1 MKRRNVQPASKPA
14 SHLLKW
20 SRRIKK
26 APQKMRAVL
35 AGLKLRKEISEEVQ
49 ALVIFLRFGSINS
62 DKTAWLRP
70 SEVFKRT
77 GVKMCTQLGIITR
90 WRNRGFV
97 ILRKKHPGR
106 KETLTRNQVHHIV
119 SVDTLQKMTHL
130 SLVRRSQ
137 ILRDELGLKSMSS
150 KTLRKYYIK
159 YGVRFKR
166 PDYKYWKSLAEKN
179 ELQKDQLEFVQE
191 LGTMIVQQA

>member
-1 MKRRNVQPASKPA
+1 MKKRHAQKARKPA

-26 APQKMRAVL
+26 APPKIRAVL
-35 AGLKLRKEISEEVQ
+35 AGLKLRKEISEEMQ
-49 ALVIFLRFGSINS
+49 ALVIFLRFGSLNS
-62 DKTAWLRP
+62 DKNAWHRP

-77 GVKMCTQLGIITR
+77 GIKMCTQLGIITR

-97 ILRKKHPGR
+97 ILRNKHPGR
-106 KETLTRNQVHHIV
+106 KETLTRNQIHHIV
-119 SVDTLQKMTHL
+119 SAETLQRMTHL
-130 SLVRRSQ
+130 SLARRSQ

-150 KTLRKYYIK
+150 KTLRNYYIK
-159 YGVRFKR
+159 YGVKFKR

-179 ELQKDQLEFVQE
+179 ELQRDQMEFV
-191 LGTMIVQQA
+191 

>member
-1 MKRRNVQPASKPA
+1 MERRKGKQARKPT

-20 SRRIKK
+20 SRRIRK
-26 APQKMRAVL
+26 APQKIRAVL
-35 AGLKLRKEISEEVQ
+35 AGLKLRKEISEELQ
-49 ALVIFLRFGSINS
+49 ALVIFLRFGSLNS
-62 DKTAWLRP
+62 DKTAWHRP
-70 SEVFKRT
+70 SEVFMRT

-119 SVDTLQKMTHL
+119 SAETLQRMTHL
-130 SLVRRSQ
+130 SLARRSQ
-137 ILRDELGLKSMSS
+137 ILREELGLKSMSS
-150 KTLRKYYIK
+150 KTLRNYYIK
-159 YGVRFKR
+159 YGVKFKR

-179 ELQKDQLEFVQE
+179 ELQKDQMEFVQE
-191 LGTMIVQQA
+191 LGTMIV